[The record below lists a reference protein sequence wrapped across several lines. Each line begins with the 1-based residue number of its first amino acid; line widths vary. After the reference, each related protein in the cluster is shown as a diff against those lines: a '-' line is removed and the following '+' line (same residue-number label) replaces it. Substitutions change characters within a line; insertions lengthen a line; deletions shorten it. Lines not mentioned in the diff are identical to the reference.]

1 MFCHMF
7 HLQRRS
13 SKTLSTKVTIRSVS
27 SEVYVALLNLL
38 KGHSVPKKERTAPV
52 IAAYPIKLRRIASYT
67 TLMNPLSGLQEERV
81 LIGSYGD
88 STNKKILLKKEE
100 VTSCIKA
107 YITNTK
113 AWARENCIILYL
125 KFLLELVKEKYKH
138 TLTAC
143 K

>member
-52 IAAYPIKLRRIASYT
+52 IAAYHT
-67 TLMNPLSGLQEERV
+67 TVMNPLSGLQEERV

-107 YITNTK
+107 YYNK
-113 AWARENCIILYL
+113 YKGMARENCIILYL
-125 KFLLELVKEKYKH
+125 
-138 TLTAC
+138 
-143 K
+143 

>member
-1 MFCHMF
+1 
-7 HLQRRS
+7 
-13 SKTLSTKVTIRSVS
+13 
-27 SEVYVALLNLL
+27 
-38 KGHSVPKKERTAPV
+38 
-52 IAAYPIKLRRIASYT
+52 
-67 TLMNPLSGLQEERV
+67 MNPLSGLQEERV

-107 YITNTK
+107 YYNK
-113 AWARENCIILYL
+113 YKGWARENCIILYL
-125 KFLLELVKEKYKH
+125 KFLLELVKEKSKH